1 MIKTKRYVIPN
12 YYAILSAEVRYD
24 NNLRANVKL
33 LYAEITALCNMNGEC
48 FATNKYFAKLYN
60 KSKGAISGWISEL
73 VKYGYIKVEY
83 TYKEGSKEIE
93 HRYIKILKGGISE
106 NNNGLLKK
114 TLKNNTTN
122 TNTNITYSNNNGIS
136 KLLEEVKA
144 FDTTEQHKKD
154 FLEYYLE
161 TNSKGKTKYQMQ
173 KTWSTSRRL
182 KTWIKN
188 YNNWNNNKSKVDEQ
202 LNEYLKGKEYL

>member
-114 TLKNNTTN
+114 TLRNNTTN

-188 YNNWNNNKSKVDEQ
+188 YNNWNKNKSKVDEQ